1 MNLINKPLIFVS
13 ANAKD
18 PTYAMYHCGAV
29 VNPTSIS
36 MMKAESALCTADVNQ
51 QHHDENGSPGADA
64 APGCKVQQDMFQG
77 VDAQEEDTAVTSEAG
92 VWPSTELRVAL
103 CTRLIKDIETPTP
116 HLRAETFTSKLVA

>member
-1 MNLINKPLIFVS
+1 
-13 ANAKD
+13 
-18 PTYAMYHCGAV
+18 MYHCGAV

-103 CTRLIKDIETPTP
+103 CTSRTRILRRPRHTFERKR
-116 HLRAETFTSKLVA
+116 LRANLWHDFSASKQPCLAFAEIRIR